1 MARGQR
7 LRQRGQI
14 WQRFISLHF
23 FFTLS
28 VSNCAST
35 FTARA
40 LTLAG
45 SDLVPFLAL
54 DGQDRHGLVAP
65 MAADRD
71 GGVIVGSSLA
81 CACATW
87 HLARPSLPRQ
97 PRACCVVP
105 ACDSWVS
112 HAFRVF
118 ALEGPQWQS
127 GRPIYGDGTELC
139 LWKRDIAWPRLLRP
153 GSCASPAL

>member
-14 WQRFISLHF
+14 WPRFISLH

-45 SDLVPFLAL
+45 SDLIPFLAL
-54 DGQDRHGLVAP
+54 DGQDRHGPVAP
-65 MAADRD
+65 VAADRD
-71 GGVIVGSSLA
+71 GGVIGGSSLA

-97 PRACCVVP
+97 PLGSATRFVCLLWRGPSGSRAGPYVVMGQSFVSGSEILPGLVFCARGRAP
-105 ACDSWVS
+105 AQHYSDLKKKAQ
-112 HAFRVF
+112 H
-118 ALEGPQWQS
+118 L
-127 GRPIYGDGTELC
+127 
-139 LWKRDIAWPRLLRP
+139 
-153 GSCASPAL
+153 